1 MREHPK
7 ILLVDDEPSL
17 VKIVSR
23 RLEAEGFEVCV
34 AMDGEE
40 ALRQAVE
47 EEPELIILDVMLPK
61 LTGYDVCKKLKA
73 DPKYKKIPIILFT
86 AKVQARDEVLG
97 FEAGADAYVRKPF
110 RAPELIEKIWTLLKR
125 NAQEAGGGDER
136 GNESEQN
143 DHRTVS
149 EGPFGR

>member
-1 MREHPK
+1 MEERPK

-40 ALRQAVE
+40 ALRQVVAESPRV
-47 EEPELIILDVMLPK
+47 IILDVMLPK
-61 LTGYDVCKKLKA
+61 LTGYEVCKKLKA
-73 DPKYKKIPIILFT
+73 DPKYRRIPVVLFT
-86 AKVQARDEVLG
+86 AKVQARDEAVG

-110 RAPELIEKIWTLLKR
+110 RAPELIEKIATLLR
-125 NAQEAGGGDER
+125 SNAEVGGG
-136 GNESEQN
+136 
-143 DHRTVS
+143 
-149 EGPFGR
+149 

>member
-1 MREHPK
+1 MDGRVK

-40 ALRQAVE
+40 ALRQVE
-47 EEPELIILDVMLPK
+47 SQRPKLIILDVMLPK
-61 LTGYDVCKKLKA
+61 MNGYEVCRTLKW
-73 DPKYKKIPIILFT
+73 DRRYQKIPVLLFT
-86 AKVQARDEVLG
+86 AKALERDEKFG

-110 RAPELIEKIWTLLKR
+110 RAPELLEKIRALL
-125 NAQEAGGGDER
+125 AVPSPDGLD
-136 GNESEQN
+136 GNKSGK
-143 DHRTVS
+143 T
-149 EGPFGR
+149 